1 MLTKS
6 ERPIQCLTLAARR
19 DTKTAVRILLC
30 VSLHFSCAADTCQL
44 KGDRSLFITGDG
56 EGEGGRGGEGRRSK
70 DLCQFK
76 VKFTLP
82 QLVSVVL

>member
-1 MLTKS
+1 MLTKL

-44 KGDRSLFITGDG
+44 KGDRSLFIVTRLLAIFPTVFNCLRTKGFFPSFFQG
-56 EGEGGRGGEGRRSK
+56 
-70 DLCQFK
+70 
-76 VKFTLP
+76 
-82 QLVSVVL
+82 